1 MNSLLRSFKSVCAV
15 LVLVLASVLFIAN
28 SHAQGTDTKYWSAPS
43 RAIGATNFYVIV
55 PAMGDRVAIVRTLEV
70 TTDLT
75 AARVTTY
82 TNGNQVE
89 IPYAI
94 SSTGTNIQVAS
105 TGTNGLAAGEKVVIH
120 TGNTP
125 NDIYYLASLHSV
137 GTTNLALSGAA
148 GAIAAGA
155 RLWRIGTNTF
165 FYGMTNGA
173 TSPRNS
179 FVAVGERGRPLVI
192 TVNAGAAGSLNAVG
206 DFSADK

>member
-1 MNSLLRSFKSVCAV
+1 MNSLLRSMRAVCAV
-15 LVLVLASVLFIAN
+15 LVLAAAFFIPD
-28 SHAQGTDTKYWSAPS
+28 SHAQATDTKYWSAPS
-43 RAIGATNFYVIV
+43 RALGTTNFYVIV
-55 PAMGDRVAIVRTLEV
+55 PATGDRVAIVRTLEV
-70 TTDLT
+70 TTDMT

-89 IPYAI
+89 IPYDI
-94 SSTGTNIQVAS
+94 SATQTNIQVS
-105 TGTNGLAAGEKVVIH
+105 SSGTNGLAAGEKVVIH

-125 NDIYYLASLHSV
+125 NDIYYLASLHAV
-137 GTTNLALSGAA
+137 GTTNLTLSGAA

-179 FVAVGERGRPLVI
+179 YVATGERGRPLVI
-192 TVNAGAAGSLNAVG
+192 TVNATSAGSLNALG